1 MAKTEPK
8 KLYSPA
14 QGPAAKMRKKEG
26 RNGRM
31 CSVWS
36 VHGDPGYVH
45 IFASGPPT
53 QSISTGCFL

>member
-1 MAKTEPK
+1 MQWQKQ
-8 KLYSPA
+8 S
-14 QGPAAKMRKKEG
+14 GPAAKMRKKEE

-45 IFASGPPT
+45 IFASGLPT